1 MDYQKIKT
9 VGQLKAAGY
18 KPKTIKEELRQNLI
32 EKLRKKENVFEGIWG
47 YEETVIPDL
56 ERAILAEH
64 DINLLGLR
72 GQAKTRLARL
82 MIHLL
87 DEYIPVIEGSELND
101 DPLNPLSRF
110 GRDKIA
116 ELGDATPVGWLHRN
130 DRYTEKLATPDVSIA
145 DLIGD
150 VDPIKAAA
158 LKLPY
163 SDERVIHFGLI
174 PRSHRN
180 IFVINEL
187 PDLQARIQ
195 VALFNILQ
203 EGDIQIRG
211 FKLRLPLDIQFVFTA
226 NPEDYTNRGS
236 IVTPLKDRIDSQ
248 IITHYPKTIDI
259 GKRITQQE
267 ARIKKVQQKAISVNE
282 VAKDLIEQVAFEARK
297 SEYVD
302 AKSGVSAR
310 LTISAYENLIAAAE
324 RRTIINQEKST
335 YIRVSDFVGVVPAIT
350 GKVEL
355 VYEGEQEGPGIV
367 AQNLIGK
374 AIRSQF
380 LNYFPDPDKFRK
392 QEEKSPY
399 KKISDWFGEG
409 NTIDILHDMPNTD
422 YEKALRSVPGLVDLI
437 NELHKGQEAALKL
450 FLMEFALHGLAEF
463 SLISK
468 HNLTAGLQF
477 KDLLSSMFTLPKP
490 GKANDDDDDLDF
502 DDDEEAQGGRRR

>member
-1 MDYQKIKT
+1 MDYTKIRT
-9 VGQLKAAGY
+9 LGELKAAGY
-18 KPKTIKEELRQNLI
+18 SSRTIKDELRTNLI
-32 EKLRKKENVFEGIWG
+32 ARLNKKESVFEGIWG

-56 ERAILAEH
+56 ERAILAGH
-64 DINLLGLR
+64 DVNLLGLR

-82 MIHLL
+82 MVRLL
-87 DEYIPVIEGSELND
+87 DEYIPVIAGSELND
-101 DPLNPLSRF
+101 DPLKPVSRF
-110 GRDKIA
+110 GMDTVAEFGDK
-116 ELGDATPVGWLHRN
+116 TPVAWMHRD

-150 VDPIKAAA
+150 VDPIKAAT

-174 PRSHRN
+174 PRANRC

-211 FKLRLPLDIQFVFTA
+211 FKLRLLLDLQFVFTA

-248 IITHYPKTIDI
+248 IITHYPKTLEI
-259 GKRITQQE
+259 GKKITTQE
-267 ARIKKVQQKAISVNE
+267 AHIRDEQQQRVTVVE
-282 VAKDLIEQVAFEARK
+282 VAKDLVEQVAIEARK

-310 LTISAYENLIAAAE
+310 LTIAALENLYAAAE
-324 RRTIINQEKST
+324 RRALRNGEKNT
-335 YIRVSDFVGVVPAIT
+335 VIRIADFAGVIPAIT

-355 VYEGEQEGPGIV
+355 VYEGEQEGPSIV
-367 AQNLIGK
+367 AQNLVGK
-374 AIRSQF
+374 AIRTQF
-380 LNYFPDPDKFRK
+380 IQYFPDPDKFRK
-392 QEEKSPY
+392 QKEKSPY
-399 KKISDWFGEG
+399 KKITTWFSDG
-409 NTIDILHDMPNTD
+409 NTVDLLGDMTAAE
-422 YEKALRSVPGLVDLI
+422 YERALRSVPGLADLVK
-437 NELHKGQEAALKL
+437 EYQKGKDVPAQL
-450 FLMEFALHGLAEF
+450 FFMEFALHGLAEF

-468 HNLTAGLQF
+468 HYLARGLQF
-477 KDLLSSMFTLPKP
+477 KDLISGMFQ
-490 GKANDDDDDLDF
+490 ASASDE
-502 DDDEEAQGGRRR
+502 DDEDEDTDEDQFGNRMN

>member
-1 MDYQKIKT
+1 MTDFRNITTLGDLKKQGYQSRS
-9 VGQLKAAGY
+9 
-18 KPKTIKEELRQNLI
+18 IKEELRQNLI
-32 EKLRKKENVFEGIWG
+32 EKLKNKEEVFKGIWG

-56 ERAILAEH
+56 ERALLAGH

-72 GQAKTRLARL
+72 GQAKTRIARL
-82 MIHLL
+82 ITHLL
-87 DEYIPVIEGSELND
+87 DEYMPVISGSDLND
-101 DPLNPLSRF
+101 DPLQPISRQ
-110 GRDKIA
+110 GKDLVA
-116 ELGDATPVGWLHRN
+116 ELGDNTPISWIHSSE
-130 DRYTEKLATPDVSIA
+130 RYTEKLATPDVSIA

-150 VDPIKAAA
+150 VDPIKAAS

-174 PRSHRN
+174 PRSHRC

-248 IITHYPKTIDI
+248 IITHYPKSIDI
-259 GKRITQQE
+259 GKKITQQE
-267 ARIKKVQQKAISVNE
+267 ARILAEQRKKISANE
-282 VAKDLIEQVAFEARK
+282 IVKDLVEQIAIEARR
-297 SEYVD
+297 SELVD

-310 LTISAYENLIAAAE
+310 LTISAFENLVAAAE
-324 RRTIINQEKST
+324 RRSILNGEDTTS
-335 YIRVSDFVGVVPAIT
+335 IRITDFIGVVPSIT

-355 VYEGEQEGPGIV
+355 VYEGEQEGPGLV

-380 LNYFPDPDKFRK
+380 VNYFPDPDKFRK
-392 QEEKSPY
+392 QKEKSPY
-399 KKISDWFGEG
+399 KKISNWFGDG
-409 NTIDILHDMPNTD
+409 NTVDFLHDMSNKD
-422 YEKALRSVPGLVDLI
+422 FDKALHSIPGLKDLVQQF
-437 NELHKGQEAALKL
+437 HAAQNAETKNL
-450 FLMEFALHGLAEF
+450 LMEFALHGLAEY

-468 HNLTAGLQF
+468 QGLTKGFQF
-477 KDLLSSMFTLPKP
+477 KDLLSGMFSLPREEEDKDEDN
-490 GKANDDDDDLDF
+490 A
-502 DDDEEAQGGRRR
+502 DDEIFGRSN

>member
-1 MDYQKIKT
+1 MNTSIKT
-9 VGQLKAAGY
+9 LGELKKSGY
-18 KPKTIKEELRQNLI
+18 QSRSIREELRSNLI
-32 EKLRKKENVFEGIWG
+32 ARLRKKESAFEGIWG

-56 ERAILAEH
+56 ERALLAGH

-72 GQAKTRLARL
+72 GQAKTRLAR
-82 MIHLL
+82 MMVNLL
-87 DEYIPVIEGSELND
+87 DEYIPFIEGSELND
-101 DPLNPLSRF
+101 DPLRPMSRY
-110 GRDKIA
+110 GKDTIA
-116 ELGDATPVGWLHRN
+116 QLGDQTPISWLHRD

-174 PRSHRN
+174 PRSHRC

-211 FKLRLPLDIQFVFTA
+211 FKLRLPLEIQFVFTA

-248 IITHYPKTIDI
+248 IITHYPKTLEI
-259 GKRITQQE
+259 GKKITQQE
-267 ARIKKVQQKAISVNE
+267 ARIHEEQKKTIQSNE
-282 VAKDLIEQVAFEARK
+282 IAKDLVEQIAFEARK
-297 SEYVD
+297 SEFVD

-310 LTISAYENLIAAAE
+310 LTISAYENLMAAAE
-324 RRTIINQEKST
+324 RRSLINNEKST
-335 YIRVSDFVGVVPAIT
+335 AVRVADFVGVIPSIT

-367 AQNLIGK
+367 AQNLLGK

-380 LNYFPDPDKFRK
+380 VNYFPDPDKFRK
-392 QEEKSPY
+392 QKEKSPY
-399 KKISDWFGEG
+399 KKITAWFGDG
-409 NTIDILHDMPNTD
+409 HTIDLLHDMPND
-422 YEKALRSVPGLVDLI
+422 VYEKQLKAVPGLAELV
-437 NELHKGQEAALKL
+437 NEFHKGQEGATKN

-468 HNLTAGLQF
+468 HHLTSGLQF
-477 KDLLSSMFTLPKP
+477 KDLLSSMFSMPP
-490 GKANDDDDDLDF
+490 PDDDQDEDDLE
-502 DDDEEAQGGRRR
+502 DENPRRKEK